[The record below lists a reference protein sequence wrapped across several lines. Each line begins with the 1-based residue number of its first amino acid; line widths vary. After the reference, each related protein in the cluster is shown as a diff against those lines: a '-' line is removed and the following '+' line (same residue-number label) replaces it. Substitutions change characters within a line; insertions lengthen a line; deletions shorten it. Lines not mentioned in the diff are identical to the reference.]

1 MLGSMAGAKK
11 IRAAEWAKRVE
22 RWQRSGLSAAEYG
35 SREGISGDQLS
46 WWKWRLGRKVMV
58 PRGEVAL
65 GKVRFVPA
73 RVVERAAP
81 ASTGGQVEVVLGNG
95 RLVRIVGAVDPK
107 LLADTI
113 RAIESLG
120 VS

>member
-1 MLGSMAGAKK
+1 VGKAGGTLAAQWPFSSGIRRSEGDSGGS
-11 IRAAEWAKRVE
+11 AELV
-22 RWQRSGLSAAEYG
+22 
-35 SREGISGDQLS
+35 
-46 WWKWRLGRKVMV
+46 
-58 PRGEVAL
+58 EVASGTPGGGAATRL
-65 GKVRFVPA
+65 ALDKVRFVPA

-81 ASTGGQVEVVLGNG
+81 ERTGSQVEVVLGNG

-120 VS
+120 AS